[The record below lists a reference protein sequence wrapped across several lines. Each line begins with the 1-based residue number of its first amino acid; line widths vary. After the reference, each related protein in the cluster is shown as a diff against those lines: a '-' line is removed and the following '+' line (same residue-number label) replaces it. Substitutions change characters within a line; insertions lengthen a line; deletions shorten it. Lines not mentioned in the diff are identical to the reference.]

1 MIVSQFIFIA
11 GLMALI
17 IIRTCSAVDRTQLIV
32 LLVIAWV
39 GFIYCMLQNY

>member
-11 GLMALI
+11 GLIALI
-17 IIRTCSAVDRTQLIV
+17 VIPTGSSDDTTQLIV